1 MIKTYK
7 KYLIKEFLRS
17 ILFVSAIFF
26 SLVLILNILEEL
38 SYFKNLDVGIIIPV
52 FLNFLN
58 APSILYNIF
67 PFILLIA
74 TQFFLLNVIEKNELI
89 VLKNFGIDN
98 FKLIKII
105 TYFSFLISLFIVII
119 FYNFSAKLKYI
130 YLDLKNEYASDDR
143 YLAVITEN
151 GLWMKDE
158 VNNKVNII
166 NADKIMNNFLK
177 NVTISSFDK
186 DYNLVSSIY
195 SKEVNIKST
204 NWFIKNAKIS
214 EKGSFNNIEK
224 DIFFQSNFNSEKI
237 NTLFSNLESLT
248 LWELYKLKK
257 DYKAV
262 GYSVSEIDLH
272 LQKIYSYPIYL
283 VIMTVLS
290 ATMMLNIKHNKPKIF
305 YILLGIFFS
314 VLIFYLNHFANL
326 LGENEQLPINFSI
339 WLPHLIILILVSI
352 GLVRINEK

>member
-7 KYLIKEFLRS
+7 KYLIKEFLKS
-17 ILFVSAIFF
+17 ILFVTGIFF

-52 FLNFLN
+52 LLNFLN

-67 PFILLIA
+67 PFILLMA
-74 TQFFLLNVIEKNELI
+74 TQFFLLNIIEKNELI

-105 TYFSFLISLFIVII
+105 AYFSFLISLFIVII

-158 VNNKVNII
+158 IDNKVNII
-166 NADKIMNNFLK
+166 NADKIMNNLLK

-186 DYNLVSSIY
+186 DYNLVNSIY

-214 EKGSFNNIEK
+214 KKGGFNNVEK

-257 DYKAV
+257 DYKTV

-272 LQKIYSYPIYL
+272 LQKIYSYPTYL
-283 VIMTVLS
+283 VIMSILS
-290 ATMMLNIKHNKPKIF
+290 AIMMLNIKHNKPKIF
-305 YILLGIFFS
+305 YILLGILLS
-314 VLIFYLNHFANL
+314 VLIFYLKHFANL
-326 LGENEQLPINFSI
+326 LGENEQLPIYFSI